1 MRRSLLLDDP
11 CIAQLPTQHK
21 LTLGCSATPNPDE
34 AWHTWSQCGYVASMH
49 CPLKTPRS
57 SPFPDPPSS
66 KHHFLAA
73 VQASPPLRSRG
84 SAERPGCLHSL
95 DPGSGLVIPPSR
107 RLFGFFC
114 GSIPA
119 LQLSLDLHST
129 FLIIPAFQAQHSSRS
144 SSFSHRPFSEILP
157 RGHFRPRHD
166 TMLLDNHHCR
176 DLHLDAL

>member
-1 MRRSLLLDDP
+1 MLRSYNRLMRRSLLLDDP

-21 LTLGCSATPNPDE
+21 LTLGCSARPNPDE
-34 AWHTWSQCGYVASMH
+34 AWHTWSQCGYAASVH

-66 KHHFLAA
+66 KDHFPAA

-119 LQLSLDLHST
+119 LNSPST
-129 FLIIPAFQAQHSSRS
+129 FTQPSL
-144 SSFSHRPFSEILP
+144 SFPLP
-157 RGHFRPRHD
+157 RLNTRRAPVASPTARSPRSCHGDTSGHD
-166 TMLLDNHHCR
+166 MTTCY
-176 DLHLDAL
+176 